1 MVYILAKR
9 YWIRTASIIIGLVVI
24 IGSAAG
30 GLVMWLSEYSTPD
43 GVFIEYPYSQQY
55 LSTNPWIPPNGSFAL
70 IFIDAKAYNNSV
82 EFRETVWN
90 NFLELIRKEEIP
102 NLYVVRVTCTEFLRC
117 REETARV
124 TMNFYEFLF
133 YQVSGG
139 KLAYPPSL
147 IVVYNNNSRIDFVDS
162 IILEHTCLTDPF
174 KLLDELKDAM
184 SQYIHQRLQQS

>member
-1 MVYILAKR
+1 MVYILAR
-9 YWIRTASIIIGLVVI
+9 RHWIRTASIIIGLVVI

-30 GLVMWLSEYSTPD
+30 GLVMWLSGYSIPD

-70 IFIDAKAYNNSV
+70 VFIDAEAYNSSV
-82 EFRETVWN
+82 RFRKTVWDS
-90 NFLELIRKEEIP
+90 FLELVRKEKIP
-102 NLYVVRVTCTEFLRC
+102 NLYIVRVTCTEFLRC

-139 KLAYPPSL
+139 RLAYPPSL
-147 IVVYNNNSRIDFVDS
+147 IVVYNNNSKIDFVDL
-162 IILEHTCLTDPF
+162 IIPEYPGPTDPF
-174 KLLDELKDAM
+174 KVLNELKDAM